1 MKAHLIHRILTGI
14 TAFGLVLLIAS
25 PQVFAQKADSE
36 QINDLLTKAK
46 TYALRAADD
55 SATLESFTRSSMDFR
70 SHAVKLNQ
78 IKENFNEVGKLAKQM
93 SDASSEGSAWQQEAV
108 REIYPV
114 LQSMA
119 DNLTSC
125 IEHLNKNQS
134 QVNMPSYQDYVH
146 ANYEYASRTSEMIND
161 FVDYQKAKARSLD
174 LEQKLEL
181 PGGSQK

>member
-161 FVDYQKAKARSLD
+161 FVDYQRAKARSLD